1 MSDDLLNSML
11 GDILEGDEGS
21 EKKASAAAEGLEDLL
36 GGLTGSQQ
44 SQGGAGQAAGGMGAM
59 LESLLGGGEQGGE
72 LGNLLGTLLGGQQG
86 GGSDLGDMLGGL
98 LGGSGAQSEDV
109 SQLPVIG
116 PIIERLSQE
125 LGIPTDTALSI
136 VNGVIKM
143 LGSGKASGG
152 QDLGLEDL
160 ANLAEDPS
168 TIQKISQG
176 IAGEVGL
183 DDSIVSK
190 AVQSILKLLFQGGM

>member
-1 MSDDLLNSML
+1 MNDDLLSSML
-11 GDILEGDEGS
+11 GDILDGDEGN
-21 EKKASAAAEGLEDLL
+21 EERASAAAEGLEDLL

-44 SQGGAGQAAGGMGAM
+44 SQGGSGEASGGMGEM
-59 LESLLGGGEQGGE
+59 LESLLGGGQQGGD

-86 GGSDLGDMLGGL
+86 GGSDLGDALGGL
-98 LGGSGAQSEDV
+98 LGGSGAQSEDI
-109 SQLPVIG
+109 SQMPIIG
-116 PIIERLSQE
+116 PILERLSQE

-136 VNGVIKM
+136 VNGVIGM
-143 LGSGKASGG
+143 LGSGKVSGG
-152 QDLGLEDL
+152 QGLGLDEL

-183 DDSIVSK
+183 DESIVSK
-190 AVQSILKLLFQGGM
+190 AVQSILKLLSQGGM